1 MARSQGSR
9 AATAALGAE
18 GFGFAN
24 LSPRVHLQAHA
35 QTPNDL
41 AAPRLPFG
49 VTAGTRLR
57 ALLSAGAAI
66 N

>member
-1 MARSQGSR
+1 M
-9 AATAALGAE
+9 AALGAE

-24 LSPRVHLQAHA
+24 LSTPVRLRAHT

-41 AAPRLPFG
+41 AEPWLPFG
-49 VTAGTRLR
+49 MTASTRLR
-57 ALLSAGAAI
+57 ALLSASAAI